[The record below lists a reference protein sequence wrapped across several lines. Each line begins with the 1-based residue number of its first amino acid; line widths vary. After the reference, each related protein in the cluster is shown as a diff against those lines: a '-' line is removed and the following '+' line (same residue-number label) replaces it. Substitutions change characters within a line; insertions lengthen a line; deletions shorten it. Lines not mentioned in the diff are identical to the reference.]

1 MPKTLNMKVPMLTN
15 TEERVVRLR
24 LQGMTHGQ
32 IAQRTGRSLQT
43 IRKHQY
49 NVYHK
54 LKIRNEPE
62 LYNWYVENI
71 LGINIREILESL
83 ED

>member
-1 MPKTLNMKVPMLTN
+1 MKWPLITDS
-15 TEERVVRLR
+15 EERVVRLR
-24 LQGMTHGQ
+24 LMGMTHNQ
-32 IAQRTGRSLQT
+32 IAERTGRSVLT

-49 NVYHK
+49 NVYCK
-54 LKIRNEPE
+54 LKIKNEPE
-62 LYNWYVENI
+62 LFNWYTENV